1 MPLRTRL
8 YIIITLCSF
17 LVMPLQSLASPHSL
31 VSNGFFLHKT
41 SVPREAPKSD
51 RASQMVPEDQG
62 RGSVSLRPGAA
73 SLFRGRNGGSL
84 FAPSIS
90 APPAAKLLMNLIAEA
105 EAGKSGYDAVNYGA
119 RIKPP
124 KRPTEMTIGEVY
136 AWIKQTPGQ
145 PHAIGRY
152 QFIPATL
159 RRLVKFQGVSLQDRF
174 SPDIQ
179 DQLAHQL
186 LEEAGLSDFKEANMP
201 RETFM
206 LNLAKIWAGLPMS
219 NGRSYYE
226 GYAGNSA
233 VLSWSHFSTEFRR
246 IFPG

>member
-1 MPLRTRL
+1 MPLRMSFHS
-8 YIIITLCSF
+8 IIALCS
-17 LVMPLQSLASPHSL
+17 LLALPVTTVASPHSL
-31 VSNGFFLHKT
+31 VSDGFFLHKT
-41 SVPREAPKSD
+41 SIPRSQAPSNG
-51 RASQMVPEDQG
+51 MVPEDQG
-62 RGSVSLRPGAA
+62 RGSISLRPGAA

-84 FAPSIS
+84 FAPSIA

-124 KRPTEMTIGEVY
+124 KRPTEMTIGEIY

-186 LEEAGLSDFKEANMP
+186 LEEAGLSDFREASMP